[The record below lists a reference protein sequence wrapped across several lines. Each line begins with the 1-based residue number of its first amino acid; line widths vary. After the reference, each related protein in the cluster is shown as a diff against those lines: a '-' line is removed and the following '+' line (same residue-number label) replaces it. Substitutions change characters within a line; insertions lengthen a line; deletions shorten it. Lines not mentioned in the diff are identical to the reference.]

1 MKRDEF
7 APGTKRSKL
16 YVYSFWVMLFSP
28 LILLL
33 MRPLKNHWEIVLV
46 GYFVIGGLATVIR
59 ISTAIRYRVQSIKK
73 SEDTY
78 KWWKIGVPVVL
89 FGTVIVLAC
98 VMIYAIPLSF
108 AIGAGA
114 IFAFVIFIG
123 LT

>member
-1 MKRDEF
+1 
-7 APGTKRSKL
+7 
-16 YVYSFWVMLFSP
+16 MLFSP